1 MATFEKEKILEQLES
16 LKNLPQIKE
25 VKALKKRLKVELE
38 RFVEKVKPEK
48 ELPEFVEIAKEQ
60 KRINANVKRSSFM
73 KKKWNYIR
81 QIYSNYP
88 EIRKNYGLRAIFSM
102 HSKRKKGQKIPIGD
116 VYWQNPSQ

>member
-1 MATFEKEKILEQLES
+1 MTNFEKEKILELLNY
-16 LKNLPQIKE
+16 LKNIPQAKE
-25 VKALKKRLKVELE
+25 VKALKKRLEVELL
-38 RFVEKVKPEK
+38 RLAEKIKPEK

-81 QIYSNYP
+81 QIYFNYP
-88 EIRKNYGLRAIFSM
+88 EIRKNYSLRAIFSM
-102 HSKRKKGQKIPIGD
+102 YSKRKKGEKIPIGD

>member
-1 MATFEKEKILEQLES
+1 MANFEKEKILEQLGS

-25 VKALKKRLKVELE
+25 VKALKKRLELELE
-38 RFVEKVKPEK
+38 RITEKIEPEK
-48 ELPEFVEIAKEQ
+48 SIPDFTEITKEQ
-60 KRINANVKRSSFM
+60 KRINANVRRSSFM

-88 EIRKNYGLRAIFSM
+88 EVRKNYGLRAIFVM
-102 HSKRKKGQKIPIGD
+102 YSKRKKGENIPIGD

>member
-25 VKALKKRLKVELE
+25 VKALRKRLEVELE

-48 ELPEFVEIAKEQ
+48 ELLEFVEIVKEQ
-60 KRINANVKRSSFM
+60 KRINANVKRSSYM

-81 QIYSNYP
+81 QIYFNYP
-88 EIRKNYGLRAIFSM
+88 EVSKNYGLRDIFSM
-102 HSKRKKGQKIPIGD
+102 YSKRKKGEKIPIGD